1 MPSNRKTPTK
11 RRNPWKVAALIYDG
25 LSMFEFS
32 IVGEVFGLPRPEL
45 KPWYQFSIAA
55 LETGRL
61 RSNSGITVNADGGLG
76 ILDHAGTILLPGWRD
91 TDEKPP
97 EILLRKLRRAHQEGA
112 RIGSIC
118 NAAFLLAETGL
129 LDGLQATTHWRC
141 AAALAQRYPKVEVA
155 PDVLYIDCGQVLT
168 SAGSAAGIDLCLHIV
183 RRDCGVAIA
192 NTVARRLVVPPHR
205 SGGQKQFIETP
216 IEEAPEKSI
225 AEALDT
231 IRTRLNEPH
240 TVSSMAVLAGLSQR
254 TFARRFSQ
262 MNGTS
267 PYVWLMNER
276 IRKAQALL
284 ETSDLSID
292 HIAEACGFSDTQTL
306 RLRFKQLIG
315 TPPSVYRKTFHH

>member
-1 MPSNRKTPTK
+1 M
-11 RRNPWKVAALIYDG
+11 AALVYDG

-45 KPWYQFSIAA
+45 NPWYQFSIAA

-61 RSNSGITVNADGGLG
+61 RSNSGLAVNADGGLG
-76 ILDHAGTILLPGWRD
+76 VLDHAGTILLPGWRD
-91 TDEKPP
+91 TNEKPP
-97 EILLRKLRRAHQEGA
+97 EILLKKLRRAHREGA

-118 NAAFLLAETGL
+118 NAAFILAETGL
-129 LDGLQATTHWRC
+129 LDGLKATTHWRC
-141 AAALAQRYPKVEVA
+141 AEALAARYPQIEVA
-155 PDVLYIDCGQVLT
+155 PDVLYIDCGQMLT

-183 RRDCGVAIA
+183 RQDCGVSIA
-192 NTVARRLVVPPHR
+192 NKVARRLVVPPHR
-205 SGGQKQFIETP
+205 AGGQKQFIESP
-216 IEEAPEKSI
+216 IEEAPETSM
-225 AEALDT
+225 AEALEA
-231 IRTRLNEPH
+231 IRSHLNEPH
-240 TVSSMAVLAGLSQR
+240 TVSSMAGLAGLSKR

-267 PYVWLMNER
+267 PYVWLLNER

-284 ETSDLSID
+284 ETSDRSID

-306 RLRFKQLIG
+306 RLRFKQLVG